1 MNRVRKLGIVF
12 AAAAIGATALTGAL
26 WASAAHA
33 QPAASISLTS
43 STLGGNVGAGY
54 YPILTFSVTCPVGD
68 DAYAYATV
76 SEGTI
81 ATGESTF
88 DAVKCS
94 GNPQSVTV
102 EILTGVPSSSGN
114 PDFAASQAFVG
125 ATLYLNAQTF
135 PEPAPNGPTASLAEF
150 TTIG

>member
-1 MNRVRKLGIVF
+1 MNRVRKLGIIIS
-12 AAAAIGATALTGAL
+12 AAAIGATALTGAL

-43 STLGGNVGAGY
+43 STLGGTVGSGY
-54 YPILTFSVTCPVGD
+54 YPVLTFSVTCPVGD

-81 ATGESTF
+81 ATGESSF
-88 DAVKCS
+88 NAVKCT
-94 GNPQSVTV
+94 GDPQSVTV
-102 EILTGVPSSSGN
+102 PVQTGVPNSP
-114 PDFAASQAFVG
+114 PDMAASQAFVG
-125 ATLYLNAQTF
+125 ATLILDAQTY
-135 PEPAPNGPTASLAEF
+135 PLPAPNGPAASLAEF